1 LQRRPT
7 GIIRL
12 ELLSSPSS
20 SSSFDLVLKVLFIIP
35 ARSFSSLSIKLDSSK
50 KRRARAAERRERRE
64 RRSFS
69 FSFQLALQRRPK
81 ARSELQKYLL
91 IY

>member
-12 ELLSSPSS
+12 ELLSSPS

-35 ARSFSSLSIKLDSSK
+35 ARSFSSLSNSSILQRK
-50 KRRARAAERRERRE
+50 DGH
-64 RRSFS
+64 
-69 FSFQLALQRRPK
+69 ALQREKREEREERFLFRFNSLCREDPER
-81 ARSELQKYLL
+81 ARNFKS